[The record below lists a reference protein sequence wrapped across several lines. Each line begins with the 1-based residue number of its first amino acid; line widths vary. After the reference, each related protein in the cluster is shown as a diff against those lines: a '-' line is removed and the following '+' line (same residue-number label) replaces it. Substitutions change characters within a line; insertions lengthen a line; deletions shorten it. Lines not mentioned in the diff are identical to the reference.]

1 MKKLLTFLLIGTMFG
16 CGVINLNETTKK
28 ECSTKKEC
36 CKKNVKM
43 NAATVSLYV
52 INNTSKPIYWHRT
65 MGMDKNDVFDTIPAK
80 GGTLLSNSNTQP
92 KNGATSFIGTINPPD
107 GLKPGGPQNGSW
119 NFVFGYNGTNTMIIN
134 YANEGGSPSAEN
146 PATATKNNAVWAYNA
161 VFSSGKVYKSKE
173 VAFKVDTVTFTTSP
187 WPKTEEEGKGTLTF
201 NEMVTLSD
209 SIALTVTPEAVLY
222 EASARPE
229 LRLIEAIYRG
239 NDEWPSLTIE
249 VTSTGKDSLQKNTEP
264 YLECLPIPLP
274 VKMTLEEAE
283 EKLQKSKYAGT
294 WEIVVLRAPLGP
306 VKLPP
311 LYIFTVEEQGYI
323 AVNTWT
329 GMVSPLTD

>member
-16 CGVINLNETTKK
+16 CGVINLNNTTKK

-43 NAATVSLYV
+43 DPQTVAVFV
-52 INNTSKPIYWHRT
+52 INKTDQPIYWHRT
-65 MGMDKNDVFDTIPAK
+65 MGMDKNDVYDTIPAN

-92 KNGATSFIGTINPPD
+92 PNGATSFIGTIN
-107 GLKPGGPQNGSW
+107 KPLNCTGGPQNGSW
-119 NFVFGYNGTNTMIIN
+119 NFVFGFDGTNQMKFN
-134 YANEGGSPSAEN
+134 YANEGGSPSAVC
-146 PATATKNNAVWAYNA
+146 PATATKNHADWAYTA
-161 VFSSGKVYKSKE
+161 TWSSGNCYKSKTNS
-173 VAFKVDTVTFTTSP
+173 FKVDTVTFTTSL
-187 WPKTEEEGKGTLTF
+187 WPKTEEEGKGPLTF

-209 SIALTVTPEAVLY
+209 SIALSITPEAVLY
-222 EASARPE
+222 EASARPGV
-229 LRLIEAIYRG
+229 RIIETIYRG
-239 NDEWPSLTIE
+239 NDEWPSLTIG
-249 VTSTGKDSLQKNTEP
+249 VSANGLDSVQKNTEP

-283 EKLQKSKYAGT
+283 EKLQQSKYAGT